1 MRWGKPQS
9 LYAQLLL
16 FLGLPLVL
24 LWGLSAFNSYVSAL
38 QAATQAYD
46 RTLLSSART
55 VAERLVVRGGQL
67 EVNVPWVVLDSF
79 ELNMNDR
86 LYYKVLDPQGKV
98 ISGYDDLP
106 AMPPST
112 SRTQLYPALAWFY
125 HTEYRGQA
133 IRVARLLQ
141 PINEG
146 GIVGMAEIYIAETLQ
161 SRRWLAGQLLFS
173 SWVSQ
178 GLLVLLT
185 LVLAAWLLRRVL
197 RPMRQLS
204 ALMVRREPGLL
215 TPLPELLP
223 WSETR
228 LLIVAFNRYI
238 DRLRVMISRQE
249 RFSADASHQLKTPLA
264 VLKTQASVALASDDP
279 QLWRESLQAMRATL
293 DDTVLLTERLL
304 QLATVK
310 QREQAF
316 AVINLPEIVRNSCFS
331 RIAQARSKHI
341 DLGYEGEQSAVQVAG
356 DSVLLGE
363 LCANLLDNAIRY
375 TPEYGTVTLS
385 LHRDGDAVLLSV
397 EDSGPG
403 IDDQQVHQALMPFRR
418 LDNAGAIPGAGLGLG
433 VDVSGVVPHFHVDG
447 EFGMVDVHL
456 QVIVGLVEL
465 AAHILAELDGG
476 HGEGFICPLGLYLK
490 GPGGP
495 ELVVQ
500 KVPGTGQNG
509 VLVLLTGAGQGQPRN
524 AEHLGQGLVSA
535 LYVAAVVLG
544 LHIGGG
550 LPGIHPEL
558 AVGVEAAVDVGL

>member
-1 MRWGKPQS
+1 MRWAKPQS
-9 LYAQLLL
+9 LFAQLLL

-55 VAERLVVRGGQL
+55 VAERLVVRHGKL

-86 LYYKVLDPQGKV
+86 LYYKVLDPEGQV

-141 PINEG
+141 PVNEG
-146 GIVGMAEIYIAETLQ
+146 GIAGMAEIYIAETLE

-173 SWVSQ
+173 SWISQ

-185 LVLAAWLLRRVL
+185 LVLTGWLLRRVL

-279 QLWRESLQAMRATL
+279 KLWRESLAAMSSTL
-293 DDTVLLTERLL
+293 DGTILLTERLL
-304 QLATVK
+304 QLATIK
-310 QREQAF
+310 RKEQGEHAF
-316 AVINLPEIVRNSCFS
+316 SPVDLHEIVQNSCFS
-331 RIAQARSKHI
+331 RLVQARSKAI
-341 DLGYEGEQSAVQVAG
+341 DLGYEGEPSAVMIAG
-356 DSVLLGE
+356 NCVLLSE
-363 LCANLLDNAIRY
+363 LCANLLDNA
-375 TPEYGTVTLS
+375 TAG
-385 LHRDGDAVLLSV
+385 RDRDVKPASRWERGAA
-397 EDSGPG
+397 G
-403 IDDQQVHQALMPFRR
+403 RR
-418 LDNAGAIPGAGLGLG
+418 G
-433 VDVSGVVPHFHVDG
+433 
-447 EFGMVDVHL
+447 
-456 QVIVGLVEL
+456 
-465 AAHILAELDGG
+465 
-476 HGEGFICPLGLYLK
+476 
-490 GPGGP
+490 
-495 ELVVQ
+495 
-500 KVPGTGQNG
+500 
-509 VLVLLTGAGQGQPRN
+509 
-524 AEHLGQGLVSA
+524 
-535 LYVAAVVLG
+535 
-544 LHIGGG
+544 
-550 LPGIHPEL
+550 
-558 AVGVEAAVDVGL
+558 

>member
-331 RIAQARSKHI
+331 RIAQAWSKHI

-418 LDNAGAIPGAGLGLG
+418 LDNAGAIPGAGLGLAL
-433 VDVSGVVPHFHVDG
+433 VNDIARLHRS
-447 EFGMVDVHL
+447 HL
-456 QVIVGLVEL
+456 QLSRSESL
-465 AAHILAELDGG
+465 
-476 HGEGFICPLGLYLK
+476 
-490 GPGGP
+490 
-495 ELVVQ
+495 
-500 KVPGTGQNG
+500 
-509 VLVLLTGAGQGQPRN
+509 
-524 AEHLGQGLVSA
+524 
-535 LYVAAVVLG
+535 
-544 LHIGGG
+544 GG
-550 LPGIHPEL
+550 LKATLRLPTVASE
-558 AVGVEAAVDVGL
+558 

>member
-279 QLWRESLQAMRATL
+279 QLW
-293 DDTVLLTERLL
+293 LL

-310 QREQAF
+310 QRDQAF
-316 AVINLPEIVRNSCFS
+316 AVINLPEIVCNSCFS

-418 LDNAGAIPGAGLGLG
+418 LDNAGAIPGAGLGLAL
-433 VDVSGVVPHFHVDG
+433 VNDIARLHRS
-447 EFGMVDVHL
+447 HL
-456 QVIVGLVEL
+456 QLSRSESL
-465 AAHILAELDGG
+465 
-476 HGEGFICPLGLYLK
+476 
-490 GPGGP
+490 
-495 ELVVQ
+495 
-500 KVPGTGQNG
+500 
-509 VLVLLTGAGQGQPRN
+509 
-524 AEHLGQGLVSA
+524 
-535 LYVAAVVLG
+535 
-544 LHIGGG
+544 GG
-550 LPGIHPEL
+550 LKATLRLPTVASE
-558 AVGVEAAVDVGL
+558 